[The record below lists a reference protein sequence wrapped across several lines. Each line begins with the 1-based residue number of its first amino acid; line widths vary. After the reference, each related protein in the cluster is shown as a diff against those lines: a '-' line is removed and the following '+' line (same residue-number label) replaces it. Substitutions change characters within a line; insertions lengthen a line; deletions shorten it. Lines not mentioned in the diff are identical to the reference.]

1 MKLFHSANRAVLL
14 FLIVSHL
21 ALECRAQSLP
31 SALTPIINQHCV
43 ACHDGEAKEGNLDL
57 LSLKKQPITPDSLET
72 WIKVYDRVQTGE
84 MPPAGELRLDKAS
97 LNKFLAPLAEQI
109 IASERRMLAE
119 TGRSIKRRLNRY
131 EYENS
136 VRDLLS
142 LPHLQIRDSLPEDRV
157 AHGYNKIG
165 EALDV
170 SHVQLARYLRT
181 AERALR
187 EAVIRQVAKP
197 QQIRRRYYTWDQL
210 KFTRGNGPPIRKTYP
225 VLGYELRNDLNVRPA
240 DKPGHFIRPLPGD
253 HSDPSRKDDEAVV
266 TVMSTYEHVEIQF
279 DEFRAPWS
287 GHYRLKFAGYTV
299 WMSPDFA
306 EVTKGRRTEPITIYS
321 DTPPR
326 TLRRLGHFDFSPQR
340 SVQEIEVWLNAGET
354 IRPDASRLVRS
365 RPPHFQNP
373 LLEEDGMP
381 GVAFQW
387 MEVAGPL
394 CKSWP
399 PPGHQLLFGD
409 LKTVE
414 DGTAR
419 TDPFNPEK
427 YPKYE
432 RGTDTKDPNKLDVLA
447 GIYNAHNRPPAR
459 AHVAVESR
467 HPSAD
472 ADRLLTHFL
481 RRAYRRPVRR
491 ADHDRFLTLILDALA
506 DGHSLTDSMI
516 AGYTA
521 VLGSPEYLYHHAA
534 AGPLD
539 AYALAER
546 LAYFLWNSPP
556 DEKLT
561 ALAASGAL
569 HDVDT
574 LSQQVERLLDDPKS
588 RRFVDGFLDYW
599 LDLRHMTASD
609 PDSELYPEYQLDDAL
624 VESMPEETQLYFHEL
639 IKGDLGVRYV
649 VDSDFILVNERL
661 ATLYGIEDIMGAH
674 FRPVELAAGSPRGG
688 LMTQASI
695 LKVTANGTTSSPV
708 TRGAWVMERL
718 LGHHVPP
725 PPPSVQAIESDIRGS
740 STIRDQLA
748 LHRSHESCNVCHVKI
763 DPAGFALEN
772 FDVMGGWRDRYR
784 TTSKGVG
791 DQVPGI
797 GHNGLISRYRIGQT
811 VDASGKLPDGRPF
824 KDIGGLKKL
833 LLSDREQLARNLVRQ
848 LAIYATGAPIRFS
861 DRRPIEVII
870 RKSEPSDY
878 GVRTLIRELIS
889 SELFLKK

>member
-1 MKLFHSANRAVLL
+1 
-14 FLIVSHL
+14 
-21 ALECRAQSLP
+21 
-31 SALTPIINQHCV
+31 
-43 ACHDGEAKEGNLDL
+43 
-57 LSLKKQPITPDSLET
+57 
-72 WIKVYDRVQTGE
+72 
-84 MPPAGELRLDKAS
+84 
-97 LNKFLAPLAEQI
+97 
-109 IASERRMLAE
+109 
-119 TGRSIKRRLNRY
+119 
-131 EYENS
+131 
-136 VRDLLS
+136 
-142 LPHLQIRDSLPEDRV
+142 
-157 AHGYNKIG
+157 
-165 EALDV
+165 
-170 SHVQLARYLRT
+170 
-181 AERALR
+181 
-187 EAVIRQVAKP
+187 
-197 QQIRRRYYTWDQL
+197 
-210 KFTRGNGPPIRKTYP
+210 
-225 VLGYELRNDLNVRPA
+225 
-240 DKPGHFIRPLPGD
+240 
-253 HSDPSRKDDEAVV
+253 
-266 TVMSTYEHVEIQF
+266 
-279 DEFRAPWS
+279 
-287 GHYRLKFAGYTV
+287 
-299 WMSPDFA
+299 
-306 EVTKGRRTEPITIYS
+306 
-321 DTPPR
+321 
-326 TLRRLGHFDFSPQR
+326 
-340 SVQEIEVWLNAGET
+340 
-354 IRPDASRLVRS
+354 
-365 RPPHFQNP
+365 
-373 LLEEDGMP
+373 
-381 GVAFQW
+381 
-387 MEVAGPL
+387 
-394 CKSWP
+394 
-399 PPGHQLLFGD
+399 
-409 LKTVE
+409 
-414 DGTAR
+414 
-419 TDPFNPEK
+419 
-427 YPKYE
+427 E

-708 TRGAWVMERL
+708 TRGSWVMERL

-725 PPPSVQAIESDIRGS
+725 PPPSVQAIESDIRGA
-740 STIRDQLA
+740 STIREQLA

-797 GHNGLISRYRIGQT
+797 GHNGLISRYRIGQA
-811 VDASGKLPDGRPF
+811 VDASGKLPDGRTF